1 MSEQPTWVRGIGPP
15 LEQIRQDAI
24 DADTA
29 LGRDMELIIDA
40 LKVER
45 AVRRQL
51 AEALR
56 ALVEDVDDELG
67 WGGDGPTLIVARG
80 VLAASDALD
89 EEEAPR

>member
-1 MSEQPTWVRGIGPP
+1 MSEQLVA
-15 LEQIRQDAI
+15 ESEAAI
-24 DADTA
+24 DSLEAEVMI
-29 LGRDMELIIDA
+29 LQKERDA
-40 LKVER
+40 ER

-56 ALVEDVDDELG
+56 ALVEDVDDEMG
-67 WGGDGPTLIVARG
+67 WGDDGPTLIVARG